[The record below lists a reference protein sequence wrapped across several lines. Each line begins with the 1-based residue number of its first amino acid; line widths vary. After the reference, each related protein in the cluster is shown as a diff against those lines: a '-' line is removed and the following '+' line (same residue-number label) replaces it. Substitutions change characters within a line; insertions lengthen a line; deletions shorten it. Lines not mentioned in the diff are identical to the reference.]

1 MKLESEETMS
11 TTKRTIYAW
20 GLLLASVCV
29 GALMMAGYEYQRAR
43 EAERQLSRASDEA
56 AEQEN
61 RLSALQG
68 KIGPLQAQVEILQM
82 RKDSAGQS
90 AEKVNL
96 AGTADN
102 PDGTAS
108 AAGAKPDDG
117 TLVPASQIAA
127 TRPLT
132 PISAEEL
139 AQRVQ
144 EAYQRTPET
153 LAAVSTADL
162 ANMPNDFEFGS
173 GDGRR
178 MWHMVDAS
186 TYDEVYPDGAY
197 SVFTVLGHTT
207 VNGVPGVIAAKDD
220 GLLDAFV
227 PDKGGSTQ
235 FMIRGSTPPA
245 QWMNYSGM
253 QNIQ

>member
-29 GALMMAGYEYQRAR
+29 GALMMAGYEYQRVQ
-43 EAERQLSRASDEA
+43 EVERQLSRARYEA
-56 AEQEN
+56 AQQEN
-61 RLSALQG
+61 QLSSLQG

-82 RKDSAGQS
+82 RKDGSGQS
-90 AEKVNL
+90 AEKVNP
-96 AGTADN
+96 AGAADN
-102 PDGTAS
+102 PDGTA
-108 AAGAKPDDG
+108 GAKPDDG
-117 TLVPASQIAA
+117 NLIPASQIAA
-127 TRPLT
+127 TRRLT

-144 EAYQRTPET
+144 DAYQRTPET
-153 LAAVSTADL
+153 LAPVTMTDM
-162 ANMPNDFEFGS
+162 ANIPNDFEFGS

-178 MWHMVDAS
+178 MWHMVDSS

-227 PDKGGSTQ
+227 PDKGGSTE
-235 FMIRGSTPPA
+235 FMIRGSTPQA
-245 QWMNYSGM
+245 QWVNYSGM